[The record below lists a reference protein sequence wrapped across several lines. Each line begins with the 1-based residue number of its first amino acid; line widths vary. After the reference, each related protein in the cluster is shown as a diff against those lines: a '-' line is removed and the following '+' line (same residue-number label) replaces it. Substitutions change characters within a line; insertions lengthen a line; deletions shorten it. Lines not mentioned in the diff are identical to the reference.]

1 MSIFITL
8 HYLKKIKSRTI
19 KLKTFL
25 KFFISNIM
33 DSEFKVTH
41 SQTEN
46 KITTLDSLNVFE
58 IYKEYDYE
66 Y

>member
-1 MSIFITL
+1 
-8 HYLKKIKSRTI
+8 
-19 KLKTFL
+19 
-25 KFFISNIM
+25 M